1 MASELTQKRAPKW
14 CLAQL
19 DVTEKQR
26 VGICLKVSWGQII
39 IVMVIAMVMVII
51 IMDLKLFLSYS
62 CDSVKLIFSVQ

>member
-39 IVMVIAMVMVII
+39 IVMVIAIVMV

-62 CDSVKLIFSVQ
+62 CDSVKLIFSVE

>member
-26 VGICLKVSWGQII
+26 VGICLRVSWGQII
-39 IVMVIAMVMVII
+39 IVMVIAIVMV

-62 CDSVKLIFSVQ
+62 CDSVKLIFSVE

>member
-39 IVMVIAMVMVII
+39 IVMVIAIVMVI

>member
-1 MASELTQKRAPKW
+1 MASEFTQQRAPKW

-39 IVMVIAMVMVII
+39 IVMVIAIVMV

-62 CDSVKLIFSVQ
+62 CDSVKLIFSVE